1 MYLTLHEGG
10 VQRCPNCSDGLQ
22 VLASRAG
29 GVRGLSRPRLAHA
42 DLRHLQQSHAETH
55 PVAADLRR
63 AAHRGH
69 GRVLHHV
76 SGTLIVFP

>member
-1 MYLTLHEGG
+1 MKSMYLTLHEGG

-55 PVAADLRR
+55 PSLRTFAEPLTAAMVEFYTMSQV
-63 AAHRGH
+63 H
-69 GRVLHHV
+69 
-76 SGTLIVFP
+76 